1 MGVYRYEEL
10 KKAARQAR
18 AEIARGRG
26 IAVEKG
32 IRKKPRSPE
41 KRELLFQRAVERLR
55 RYPPLK
61 TEQGIVLPY
70 FTEHLRRI

>member
-10 KKAARQAR
+10 KKAAMEAR
-18 AEIARGRG
+18 LEMARRG
-26 IAVEKG
+26 IPVEKR

-55 RYPPLK
+55 RYPPVK
-61 TEQGIVLPY
+61 TEKGRVLPY
-70 FTEHLRRI
+70 FRTKL